1 MKRRKNRFRSVVMLF
16 LVAFVMLSP
25 QAREHVLGEFSGI
38 DEMIQAAMAGY
49 HIYPV
54 EASYTLSKVAE
65 VQNNAVDGYI
75 TESILIPPT
84 ITSAMGSISQFDYT
98 NGDASMEPMTIQKTE
113 LITVNL
119 GSQSVNVPVDGMPSK
134 EHGDRI
140 TTSEGDE
147 IWWPSVGTDDNQC
160 PIAKCVKVKMNLDP
174 NEASSYSFDIQV
186 TSY

>member
-65 VQNNAVDGYI
+65 VQNTLLTATLLNPF
-75 TESILIPPT
+75 L
-84 ITSAMGSISQFDYT
+84 FH
-98 NGDASMEPMTIQKTE
+98 
-113 LITVNL
+113 L
-119 GSQSVNVPVDGMPSK
+119 
-134 EHGDRI
+134 R
-140 TTSEGDE
+140 
-147 IWWPSVGTDDNQC
+147 
-160 PIAKCVKVKMNLDP
+160 
-174 NEASSYSFDIQV
+174 
-186 TSY
+186 